1 VAWQWTVAIGAVLL
15 PPPPPPPPPLL
26 LLLLLLLNGVGAL
39 QHIESE

>member
-15 PPPPPPPPPLL
+15 PPPPPPPPPPP
-26 LLLLLLLNGVGAL
+26 LLLLLLNGVGAL